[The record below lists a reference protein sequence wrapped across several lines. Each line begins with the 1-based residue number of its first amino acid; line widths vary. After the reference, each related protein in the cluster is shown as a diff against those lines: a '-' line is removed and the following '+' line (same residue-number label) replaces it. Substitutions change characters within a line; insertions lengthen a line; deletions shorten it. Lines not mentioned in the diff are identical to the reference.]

1 MAAVT
6 DILRAKRDSKSLS
19 STEIYSFVSGIADG
33 SVTDYQASAFLMAAY
48 INGMSQDETYAL
60 TMAMRDSG
68 TVVQWDRSL
77 SPLADKHSTGGV
89 GDKMS
94 LILAPL
100 AASIGIRVPMIS
112 GRGLG
117 HTGGTLDKLE
127 SIPGFRVDLTLEQFQ
142 KQVAETGACMIGQTG
157 QLAPADGV
165 LYSLRDATS
174 TVTSIPLITA
184 SILSKKLAENPDI
197 LVFDVK
203 CGTGA
208 FMQTREDALIL
219 AQNLVRISEMSGKKA
234 SALVTSMNYPIG
246 LSAGNTL
253 EVQESLDILRGRGP
267 ADATE
272 LTIALVEEM
281 ALLAGISNGSEL
293 CRKNLASGKAMDVFT
308 EMVEAQGG
316 DIAAFEALPLAPV
329 QIDIRA
335 PRTGYWCGPDALV
348 VGNAV
353 RKLGGG
359 RYRVDDVVDPLVG
372 WQQEVPCGAPVE
384 DGQILGRVHA
394 SDRRAAEEAV
404 RVISSSFRWDSPTE
418 PVILEVIHS

>member
-19 STEIYSFVSGIADG
+19 TAEINSFVSGIADG
-33 SVTDYQASAFLMAAY
+33 SVADYQASAFLMAAY

-127 SIPGFRVDLTLEQFQ
+127 SIPGFRVDLPLEQFQ
-142 KQVAETGACMIGQTG
+142 KQVAETGTCMIGQTG

-208 FMQTREDALIL
+208 FMQTREDALTL
-219 AQNLVRISEMSGKKA
+219 AKNLVSISRMSGKKA

-281 ALLAGISNGSEL
+281 ALLAGISNGAEL
-293 CRKNLASGKAMDVFT
+293 CRKNLASGKAMDIFT

-335 PRTGYWCGPDALV
+335 SRTGYWCGPDALV

-359 RYRVDDVVDPLVG
+359 RYRVDDVIDPLVG

-384 DGQILGRVHA
+384 NGQILGRVHA
-394 SDRRAAEEAV
+394 SDRSAAEEAV
-404 RVISSSFRWDSPTE
+404 SEISSSFSWDSPTE
-418 PVILEVIHS
+418 PVILEVVRS

>member
-1 MAAVT
+1 VVAIT
-6 DILRAKRDSKSLS
+6 DILRAKRDSRHLS
-19 STEIYSFVSGIADG
+19 SSDVYSFVSGVTDG
-33 SVTDYQASAFLMAAY
+33 TVPDYQASAFLMAAY
-48 INGMSQDETYAL
+48 INGLNAEETLAL

-68 TVVQWDRSL
+68 TVVKWSSSL

-94 LILAPL
+94 LVLAPL
-100 AASIGIRVPMIS
+100 AVSIGIRVPMIS

-127 SIPGFRVDLTLEQFQ
+127 SIPGFRVDLSMEQFQ
-142 KQVAETGACMIGQTG
+142 KQVAEIGACMIGQTG
-157 QLAPADGV
+157 ELAPADRV

-203 CGTGA
+203 CGSGA
-208 FMQTREDALIL
+208 FMKTREDALEL
-219 AQNLVRISEMSGKKA
+219 ANNLVRISVMSGRKA

-246 LSAGNTL
+246 LSAGNSL
-253 EVQESLDILRGRGP
+253 EVQESLSILSGRGP
-267 ADATE
+267 SDSTE
-272 LTIALVEEM
+272 LTISLVAEM
-281 ALLAGISNGSEL
+281 ALLAGINNGEEL
-293 CRKNLASGKAMDVFT
+293 CRENLSNGRAMEVFVK
-308 EMVEAQGG
+308 MIEAQGG

-329 QIDIRA
+329 TVDIRA
-335 PRTGYWCGPDALV
+335 SRTGYWCGPDALV

-372 WQQEVPCGAPVE
+372 WEQEVPCGSPVE
-384 DGQILGRVHA
+384 NGQILGRVHA
-394 SDRRAAEEAV
+394 ASRSDAAEAVEAV
-404 RVISSSFRWDSPTE
+404 SSSFQWDAPAE
-418 PVILEVIHS
+418 PVILEVIRS

>member
-1 MAAVT
+1 VVAVT
-6 DILRAKRDSKSLS
+6 DILRAKRDSRSLS
-19 STEIYSFVSGIADG
+19 SEDIHSFISGIAG
-33 SVTDYQASAFLMAAY
+33 GTVTDYQASAFLMAAY
-48 INGMSQDETYAL
+48 INGMSQDETFAL

-68 TVVQWDRSL
+68 TVVQWEKSL

-208 FMQTREDALIL
+208 FMLTREDALTL
-219 AQNLVRISEMSGKKA
+219 ARNLVSISEMSGKKA

-281 ALLAGISNGSEL
+281 ALLAGISNGGEL
-293 CRKNLASGKAMDVFT
+293 CRENLASGKAMNVFVK
-308 EMVEAQGG
+308 MVEAQGG

-335 PRTGYWCGPDALV
+335 SRTGYWCGPDALA

-384 DGQILGRVHA
+384 DGQILGKVHA

-404 RVISSSFRWDSPTE
+404 RAISSSFSWDFPTE
-418 PVILEVIHS
+418 PVILEVARS